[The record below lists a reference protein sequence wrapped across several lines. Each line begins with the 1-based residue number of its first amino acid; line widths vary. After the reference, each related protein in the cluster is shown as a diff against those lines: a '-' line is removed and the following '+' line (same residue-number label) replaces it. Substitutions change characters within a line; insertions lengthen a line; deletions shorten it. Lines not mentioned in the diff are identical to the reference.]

1 MSADGTNEN
10 KGGQS
15 IRTSI
20 RGVTGDTKTIINSG
34 LDAHANLA
42 RFFAT
47 HLPILN

>member
-1 MSADGTNEN
+1 MEPMKK

-15 IRTSI
+15 VRKSI
-20 RGVTGDTKTIINSG
+20 RGGTGDTKTTINSG

-47 HLPILN
+47 HLLILN